1 MTNSFTIAGQ
11 NPVDLDE
18 IANQL
23 RAKIDA
29 LAPGSPL
36 LTAQFLNEQSGV
48 QVFLVVIR
56 GHEDPHTHPDGDLI
70 ISVLDGGGYVQLSTE
85 KIEAS
90 AGSVVIIP
98 KGVCHAYYNLA
109 EGDSV
114 LMATF
119 SPINSKGECPLIA

>member
-1 MTNSFTIAGQ
+1 MTNSFTVAGK
-11 NPVDLDE
+11 NPIDLDQ

-36 LTAQFLNEQSGV
+36 LAAQFLNEQSGL
-48 QVFLVVIR
+48 QALLVVVR
-56 GHEDPHTHPDGDLI
+56 GHEAPHTHPDGDLV
-70 ISVLDGGGYVQLSTE
+70 ISVLIGGGYVLLNE
-85 KIEAS
+85 KIDAT
-90 AGSVVIIP
+90 AGSTIIIP

-114 LMATF
+114 LLATF
-119 SPINSKGECPLIA
+119 SPINSKGECPLIV